1 MLKKII
7 LILLTAVILNGC
19 ISSKEINNASSE
31 VDSAT
36 DINNSANVEVTTSE
50 ITESK
55 TDNTPSRTYAVPSN
69 TESSE
74 ASSKNENKP
83 SEVKN
88 SKVSE
93 TSISSETATSSEAS
107 TTSDI
112 VENDLTSEEIST
124 DDSVW
129 ISNRVFEI
137 LNSEREAIGKHK
149 RATLPGLTKIAVF
162 RAEQLVTQFSHS
174 WIDENGK
181 KWDGAQYAATVFN
194 YGKYFDWAQ
203 AGCPEL
209 VSQNYYSYGGGEN
222 IYSGGFAV
230 RPKEEIARSIVNR
243 FKEST
248 EHWNS
253 LMNDMYNY
261 DGVGVVFNDYK
272 VYCSINSSIENYG

>member
-1 MLKKII
+1 MLKKFI
-7 LILLTAVILNGC
+7 LIFLIAAILNGC
-19 ISSKEINNASSE
+19 RSSKEINNASSE

-36 DINNSANVEVTTSE
+36 DINNSAYVEVTTSG
-50 ITESK
+50 ITEND
-55 TDNTPSRTYAVPSN
+55 TDNTLSETYAVPSN

-88 SKVSE
+88 SKFSE
-93 TSISSETATSSEAS
+93 TSIFSETVISSEVSTA
-107 TTSDI
+107 SDI
-112 VENDLTSEEIST
+112 VESDSPSEEIST

-181 KWDGAQYAATVFN
+181 KWDGAQYAATVFK

-253 LMNDMYNY
+253 LMNDIYNY
-261 DGVGVVFNDYK
+261 DGIGVVFNDNK
-272 VYCSINSSIENYG
+272 VYCSVNSSIENYG

>member
-1 MLKKII
+1 MLKKFI
-7 LILLTAVILNGC
+7 LIFLIAAILNGC
-19 ISSKEINNASSE
+19 KSSKEINNASSE

-36 DINNSANVEVTTSE
+36 DINNSAYVEVTTSG
-50 ITESK
+50 ITEND
-55 TDNTPSRTYAVPSN
+55 TDNTLSETYAVPSN

-88 SKVSE
+88 SKFSE
-93 TSISSETATSSEAS
+93 TSIFSETVISSEVSTA
-107 TTSDI
+107 SDI
-112 VENDLTSEEIST
+112 VESDSPSEEIST

-181 KWDGAQYAATVFN
+181 KWDGAQYAATVFK

-253 LMNDMYNY
+253 LMNDIYNY
-261 DGVGVVFNDYK
+261 DGIGVVFNDNK
-272 VYCSINSSIENYG
+272 VYCSVNSSIENYG